1 MTSGAL
7 AISSLCAGHRED
19 GREQELQSLRA
30 GGLSGCLPGTL
41 PGYPDTRGLKMFPGE
56 PRGVPRVPSRGRDV
70 QNKKLSFLVK
80 LRLFSFFLSFPR
92 LGAVTR
98 V

>member
-1 MTSGAL
+1 MTSGAY
-7 AISSLCAGHRED
+7 ASSSLCAGHRED
-19 GREQELQSLRA
+19 GRERELQSLRT
-30 GGLSGCLPGTL
+30 GGPSGCLPGAL

-56 PRGVPRVPSRGRDV
+56 PRGVPRVPSRGRDGEK
-70 QNKKLSFLVK
+70 KKLSFLVK

-92 LGAVTR
+92 LGTVTR